1 MAPDE
6 CCSEA
11 VGEESRISWVR
22 LGISPLLIFFSSTDT
37 IMTVVSFRLAQDI
50 GHEDK
55 LHAQAQAGVRPFATV
70 GSPAVSGHI
79 IGGRSGG
86 YVHGRKNLGRVQEK
100 AKRRLGKIFGLGHRA
115 RLIFSVTPGRLPVDI
130 DKSTSHKN
138 TNRIIATD

>member
-1 MAPDE
+1 MLFRG
-6 CCSEA
+6 SGR
-11 VGEESRISWVR
+11 GEVR
-22 LGISPLLIFFSSTDT
+22 LGISPFLLNFFFSSTDT

-50 GHEDK
+50 RVGHEDK